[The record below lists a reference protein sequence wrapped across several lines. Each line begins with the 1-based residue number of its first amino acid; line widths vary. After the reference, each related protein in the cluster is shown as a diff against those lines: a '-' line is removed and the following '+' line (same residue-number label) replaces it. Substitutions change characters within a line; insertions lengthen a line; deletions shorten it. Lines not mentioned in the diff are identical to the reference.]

1 MDQNT
6 TPESPISSAAVKTT
20 KFVLGADEEIIEETF
35 VVREKSSGLFTAYKL
50 DGTPMSTGLTRKA
63 AAFATSHYLK
73 AEQDGT
79 LWENSTTIESAKMGV
94 KL

>member
-1 MDQNT
+1 MEKLLSFRNGQGI
-6 TPESPISSAAVKTT
+6 P
-20 KFVLGADEEIIEETF
+20 GHTF
-35 VVREKSSGLFTAYKL
+35 QSFAPNLVFWLDPPQKSSGLFTAYKL

>member
-1 MDQNT
+1 
-6 TPESPISSAAVKTT
+6 
-20 KFVLGADEEIIEETF
+20 
-35 VVREKSSGLFTAYKL
+35 EKSSGLFTAYKL

-79 LWENSTTIESAKMGV
+79 L
-94 KL
+94 